1 MEKRKPERSRDTR
14 ALATACDL
22 GPVSSATKSVRK
34 RCLEFCHPLR
44 PRGGGNYSSSSC
56 LAHTYPCV
64 HLLSPD
70 PQRPAP
76 RGHCSCGALGPGDTQ
91 RPGPLAA
98 SQDCCAL
105 SPEWETRASAGHE
118 EGQLA
123 VRLLCPPQPLA
134 QDQVS
139 LPGHPPLPSP
149 HQGLT
154 LGAGLAAVSWQQ
166 PRLHAGQGWTLGF
179 DVLAADSARTPCSAT
194 PLRLLVGK
202 TGKTKGVPDGE
213 GGRTRASSSHGV
225 RPLCFLQ
232 AA

>member
-22 GPVSSATKSVRK
+22 GPVSSATKSARK
-34 RCLEFCHPLR
+34 RCPEFCHPLR

-70 PQRPAP
+70 PQSPAP

-91 RPGPLAA
+91 RPDPLAA

-118 EGQLA
+118 EA
-123 VRLLCPPQPLA
+123 SWPFICSVRPSHWLRTKYHCPA
-134 QDQVS
+134 T
-139 LPGHPPLPSP
+139 LPSP
-149 HQGLT
+149 GS
-154 LGAGLAAVSWQQ
+154 GPYPGGRS
-166 PRLHAGQGWTLGF
+166 GSS
-179 DVLAADSARTPCSAT
+179 VLAAAEAARRP
-194 PLRLLVGK
+194 RLG
-202 TGKTKGVPDGE
+202 
-213 GGRTRASSSHGV
+213 TRV
-225 RPLCFLQ
+225 
-232 AA
+232 